1 MTPKQSLRVASMA
14 AGFILAFIVVVNL
27 FSYTQIPIAW
37 QIAITT
43 FILILPISFFLQSN
57 MIEDYL
63 VDERI
68 SLMRDQFYS
77 VLISNRTI
85 IEREKNRNLLSDSVF
100 LDAYNNILNILSSEE
115 IADNYSRAYDELL
128 KLESTY
134 DTEAN
139 LNKPEGKSDQN
150 TRVLT
155 PFEGLYF
162 CMEAQS
168 MARNVQSQIAARRAR
183 IGLFEN
189 KASSLIKHLD
199 VPELFLEDW
208 EKLLEELA
216 KIIRSD
222 KYSDK
227 ANQLKSLYGTITDLK
242 DSILGIKAEAENWE
256 REMDFCFK
264 TVSELSKYTNY
275 IEFTKL
281 VFNFKITETK
291 GDSSEGSDIEE
302 ILSILLK
309 MEKFL
314 IFISERFR
322 TMETDIVQNNREVI
336 PLYKKI
342 RRRQDFIG
350 LNLELEQ
357 EKIIKRKIQDEG
369 LNFKSY
375 LTPLSFL
382 MIVYFAGMLVTIPLI
397 NSVFTGQPVT
407 ITLPLFDKSEIPF
420 QVIQWGFLGGLVY
433 TSINLLYRFLRKD
446 FTPKIFI
453 YGSFRII
460 YATITSIIIYF
471 IYILPS
477 QSNATTVN
485 LETPTYI
492 LLICFAMGIAPIQF
506 LIKAGESVYMRATQA
521 LTRDQPGK
529 HSISAN
535 IVGINLITAER
546 LNEEGISC
554 IEHLAFCDP
563 FILSR
568 LTKIPAVTIV
578 DWKDQA
584 LLYLFTAGVKL
595 PIKGNTKKREILYDF
610 INSKLGIRSFLTLS
624 EFSETLS
631 PPFQILEQS
640 LQNSNL
646 ELSSD
651 ELGPLLQRVS
661 EYEDKYFVI
670 MKMVRELK
678 DEEAKG

>member
-14 AGFILAFIVVVNL
+14 AGIILAFIVVVNL
-27 FSYTQIPIAW
+27 FNYTQIPIAW

-139 LNKPEGKSDQN
+139 LNKPEEKSDQN

-407 ITLPLFDKSEIPF
+407 ITLPLI
-420 QVIQWGFLGGLVY
+420 
-433 TSINLLYRFLRKD
+433 
-446 FTPKIFI
+446 
-453 YGSFRII
+453 
-460 YATITSIIIYF
+460 
-471 IYILPS
+471 
-477 QSNATTVN
+477 
-485 LETPTYI
+485 
-492 LLICFAMGIAPIQF
+492 
-506 LIKAGESVYMRATQA
+506 
-521 LTRDQPGK
+521 
-529 HSISAN
+529 
-535 IVGINLITAER
+535 
-546 LNEEGISC
+546 
-554 IEHLAFCDP
+554 
-563 FILSR
+563 
-568 LTKIPAVTIV
+568 
-578 DWKDQA
+578 
-584 LLYLFTAGVKL
+584 
-595 PIKGNTKKREILYDF
+595 
-610 INSKLGIRSFLTLS
+610 
-624 EFSETLS
+624 
-631 PPFQILEQS
+631 
-640 LQNSNL
+640 
-646 ELSSD
+646 
-651 ELGPLLQRVS
+651 
-661 EYEDKYFVI
+661 
-670 MKMVRELK
+670 
-678 DEEAKG
+678 